1 MQAAAGER
9 TGNAFRLQRRFKA
22 PPEKVFRAWTDPQ
35 VLKRWWCP
43 EGWTP
48 AEMEVDLR
56 AGGRYRIG
64 MRRLTGGATVY
75 VHGSFLQIDSPE
87 KLVYTWRWE
96 NAFEGMPETRVTVRF
111 AADGVFTLVMLT
123 HENLPEIPVCLQHR
137 SGWIAAWDRLETA
150 L

>member
-1 MQAAAGER
+1 
-9 TGNAFRLQRRFKA
+9 
-22 PPEKVFRAWTDPQ
+22 
-35 VLKRWWCP
+35 
-43 EGWTP
+43 
-48 AEMEVDLR
+48 MEVDLR